1 MTLCVAMPGHGSL
14 PAWVS
19 PRKTEVQLVHPS
31 RRRAEAERLWP
42 QPGIQRMDE
51 LKTGTRRVGVAVR
64 RCRLVGR
71 QGRLWL
77 VVLQDWSK
85 PCRWL
90 RRLSPSSQK
99 VLMSSKLAKLLDL
112 KTNPAS
118 LGQTGRTKEAHLE
131 ELEEA
136 IEGAPAAS
144 VPSSSSGPEPSPPM
158 PRTKVETD
166 GLLLERQATPW
177 YCVGER
183 PRSCVGVKWLV
194 TPVVP

>member
-112 KTNPAS
+112 KTNLPVLVRQAERRR
-118 LGQTGRTKEAHLE
+118 RTWKSWKRPSRARQWCRYH
-131 ELEEA
+131 
-136 IEGAPAAS
+136 PPVRVQS
-144 VPSSSSGPEPSPPM
+144 RRHRCRKRKWDRWPSS
-158 PRTKVETD
+158 
-166 GLLLERQATPW
+166 
-177 YCVGER
+177 
-183 PRSCVGVKWLV
+183 
-194 TPVVP
+194 